1 MSYTVRLTDTAK
13 QDLRE
18 IAFWI
23 AEQSK
28 DKEIAKRFV
37 GELREACKKLDA
49 FPNAG
54 SVPKDRVIRSEGYRF
69 TVHKEYLIFYL
80 VDEEKKQ
87 VNVMAIFNAKKDYM
101 RVMKKYI

>member
-37 GELREACKKLDA
+37 GELRETSKKLDT

-54 SVPKDRVIRSEGYRF
+54 AIPKDRVIRSEGYRF